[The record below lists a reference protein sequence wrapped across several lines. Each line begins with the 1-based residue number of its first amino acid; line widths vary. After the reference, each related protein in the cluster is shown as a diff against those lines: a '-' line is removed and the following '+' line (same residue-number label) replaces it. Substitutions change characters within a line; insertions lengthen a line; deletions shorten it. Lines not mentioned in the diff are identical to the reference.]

1 MLVFHTLIIFLLC
14 LSFSPSLC
22 LSLFALQEE
31 LRELSEQQEE
41 LTMETEHE
49 LREEVDMSQNQ
60 IRQLGR
66 RLEASQDSI
75 IDQQQTIEKFREV
88 VRHLQVC
95 QTPWAWIDEG

>member
-1 MLVFHTLIIFLLC
+1 
-14 LSFSPSLC
+14 
-22 LSLFALQEE
+22 
-31 LRELSEQQEE
+31 
-41 LTMETEHE
+41 METEHE

-66 RLEASQDSI
+66 RLDASQDTI

-95 QTPWAWIDEG
+95 C